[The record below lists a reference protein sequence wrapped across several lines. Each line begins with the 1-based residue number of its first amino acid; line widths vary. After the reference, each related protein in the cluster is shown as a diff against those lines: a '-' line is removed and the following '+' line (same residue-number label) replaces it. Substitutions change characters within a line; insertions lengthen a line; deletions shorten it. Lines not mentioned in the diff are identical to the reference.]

1 MMINDSRLL
10 SLSSQKVVRLALNL
24 CLCCFLDC
32 RLSIHYCAAASNLV
46 CPNCSSHG
54 FFCNVLE
61 KQRSQE
67 TLRTTSCC
75 SWLIYKKLRVGI
87 ILRPLLE
94 SPPPLP
100 TSVDLHSSSRMECNC
115 TLETAYALK
124 DICTDLSYNDSAVKF
139 CYPEKLRDGN
149 LSTLAGIWCLI
160 NAVVGLSGN
169 MMTLFAIP
177 YAAKRKK

>member
-1 MMINDSRLL
+1 MENKLFKGLPNHELLRLIAT
-10 SLSSQKVVRLALNL
+10 QETARLASSPLTVVWPL
-24 CLCCFLDC
+24 FSASQQQQQELH
-32 RLSIHYCAAASNLV
+32 LSR
-46 CPNCSSHG
+46 PP
-54 FFCNVLE
+54 FFIML
-61 KQRSQE
+61 
-67 TLRTTSCC
+67 
-75 SWLIYKKLRVGI
+75 
-87 ILRPLLE
+87 
-94 SPPPLP
+94 
-100 TSVDLHSSSRMECNC
+100 ECNC

-124 DICTDLSYNDSAVKF
+124 DICTDLSYNDSALEF